1 MKVTVENK
9 KGLNKDV
16 KVFVDKKTMNV
27 YMDEKY
33 EEIKGTV
40 NLKGFRPG
48 KVPREI
54 LKRQFGKAV
63 FSEVLDKVLKE
74 TSTKALQ
81 ENKIKP
87 AGQPKLDLKTYGED
101 KDLEYILSVTELPK
115 VELKSIENIK
125 FDEYTVKIDQKE
137 TDKRI
142 NDIAKNQPNFKEA
155 PETTKAKKGDLVVFD
170 YNATVDEKTFKG
182 GEGKNTQLTLGKD
195 LFLKGFD
202 EQLIGVKKGDE
213 KIVDAT
219 LPENFPEKE
228 FINKKAKFKCTISAV
243 KIPEDVKIDDQFAK
257 NLGAKDL
264 NDLKSLIT
272 KQINDEYKNSL
283 DRLTK
288 NQILKEIEKF
298 KVSEIPE
305 NLLEDEIK
313 ILSQGMSEDDAKKSR
328 KNFEEVA
335 KKRIKVGL
343 VLNEFGEQNQIKVTE
358 QELQAEV
365 QKQIRM
371 MPGQEKMVM
380 EFYKKN
386 PNALASLRGTV
397 YEEKI
402 LNMIKEKA
410 KPNKKEIS
418 KDEAEKI
425 LKESQK
431 QQLEQERRQAEINTL
446 QQHNDLL
453 AELDQAEDVNRATFA
468 FLNRDDDNSVR
479 AFNEAQTEISDR
491 DIRRIDAQGLY
502 ASEQLRLRSVGAL
515 RAGRAAERAAN
526 LNAMATIFS
535 ASYKATQ
542 TG

>member
-9 KGLNKDV
+9 KGLNKDL
-16 KVFVDKKTMNV
+16 KVFVDKKTMST

-48 KVPREI
+48 KVPKEI

-63 FSEVLDKVLKE
+63 FGEVLDKVIKE
-74 TSTKALQ
+74 TSTKALE

-101 KDLEYILSVTELPK
+101 KELEYIISVTELPK
-115 VELKSIENIK
+115 VETKSIENIK
-125 FDEYTVKIDQKE
+125 FNEYKVKIDEKE

-142 NDIAKNQPNFKEA
+142 NEIAKNQPNFKES
-155 PETTKAKKGDLVVFD
+155 PKDSKAKEGDLVIFD
-170 YNATVDEKTFKG
+170 YKATVDDKPFKG
-182 GEGKNTQLTLGKD
+182 DEGKNTQLTLGKE

-202 EQLIGVKKGDE
+202 KQLIGVKKGDE
-213 KIVDAT
+213 KLVEAI
-219 LPENFPEKE
+219 LPENFPEKDLV
-228 FINKKAKFKCTISAV
+228 NKKAKFNC
-243 KIPEDVKIDDQFAK
+243 KITLIKHPEKVVIDDEFAK

-264 NDLKSLIT
+264 KDLKSLIS

-283 DRLTK
+283 DRLSK

-298 KVSEIPE
+298 KVNEIPE
-305 NLLEDEIK
+305 NLIEEEVK
-313 ILSQGMSEDDAKKSR
+313 ILSQGMKEEDAKKSK

-343 VLNEFGEQNQIKVTE
+343 ILNEFGEKNKINVTE

-380 EFYKKN
+380 DFYQKN
-386 PNALASLRGTV
+386 PSALSSLRGTV

-402 LNMIKEKA
+402 LKLIKEKA

-425 LKESQK
+425 LKQSQDQK
-431 QQLEQERRQAEINTL
+431 HDHDHLEN
-446 QQHNDLL
+446 
-453 AELDQAEDVNRATFA
+453 NRNKDEKNPKKKADAKKSTNKKA
-468 FLNRDDDNSVR
+468 KIGSSVKK
-479 AFNEAQTEISDR
+479 TKKVS
-491 DIRRIDAQGLY
+491 
-502 ASEQLRLRSVGAL
+502 
-515 RAGRAAERAAN
+515 
-526 LNAMATIFS
+526 
-535 ASYKATQ
+535 KK
-542 TG
+542 

>member
-1 MKVTVENK
+1 MKVTIENK
-9 KGLNKDV
+9 KGLNKDL
-16 KVFVDKKTMNV
+16 KVFVDKKTMNT
-27 YMDEKY
+27 YIDDKY

-63 FSEVLDKVLKE
+63 FNEVLDKVIKD
-74 TSTKALQ
+74 TSTKALE

-101 KDLEYILSVTELPK
+101 KDLEYIISVTELPK
-115 VELKSIENIK
+115 VEIKSIENIK
-125 FDEYTVKIDQKE
+125 FDQYSVKIDNSE
-137 TDKRI
+137 SEKRI
-142 NDIAKNQPNFKEA
+142 KEIAKNQPNFKDASEN
-155 PETTKAKKGDLVVFD
+155 TKAKEGDLVAFD
-170 YNATVDEKTFKG
+170 YTATVDNKTFKG

-202 EQLIGVKKGDE
+202 KQLLGVKKGDE
-213 KIVDAT
+213 KTVEAT

-228 FINKKAKFKCTISAV
+228 LINKKAKFVC
-243 KIPEDVKIDDQFAK
+243 KILTLKNPEETKIDDEFAK

-264 NDLKSLIT
+264 KDLKSLIS
-272 KQINDEYKNSL
+272 KQINDEYTNSL
-283 DRLTK
+283 DRLSK

-305 NLLEDEIK
+305 NLIEDEIK
-313 ILSQGMSEDDAKKSR
+313 ILSQGMSDKDAKKSR
-328 KNFEEVA
+328 KNFEDVA

-343 VLNEFGEQNQIKVTE
+343 VLNEFGEKNQIKVTE

-380 EFYKKN
+380 DFYQKN
-386 PNALASLRGTV
+386 PSALSSLRGTV

-402 LNMIKEKA
+402 LKLIKEKA

-425 LKESQK
+425 LKQSQ
-431 QQLEQERRQAEINTL
+431 LQEYSHPNKDEKKV
-446 QQHNDLL
+446 
-453 AELDQAEDVNRATFA
+453 EDKKLSSSKTKPK
-468 FLNRDDDNSVR
+468 S
-479 AFNEAQTEISDR
+479 TKI
-491 DIRRIDAQGLY
+491 
-502 ASEQLRLRSVGAL
+502 
-515 RAGRAAERAAN
+515 
-526 LNAMATIFS
+526 
-535 ASYKATQ
+535 KAPVKKSKKVSKK
-542 TG
+542 

>member
-1 MKVTVENK
+1 MKITVENK
-9 KGLNKDV
+9 KGLNKDI
-16 KVFVDKKTMNV
+16 KVFIDKKTMNS

-48 KVPREI
+48 KVPVEV

-63 FSEVLDKVLKE
+63 FSEVLDKVLKDS
-74 TSTKALQ
+74 TTKALE

-101 KDLEYILSVTELPK
+101 KDLEYIISVTEFPK

-125 FDEYTVKIDQKE
+125 FDEYTVKIDESE

-142 NDIAKNQPNFKEA
+142 KEIAKNTPSFKDA
-155 PETTKAKKGDLVVFD
+155 PPETKAKEGDLVSFD
-170 YNATVDEKTFKG
+170 YTATVDEKSFKG

-202 EQLIGVKKGDE
+202 KQLVGVKKDDQ
-213 KIVDAT
+213 KIVEAT

-228 FINKKAKFKCTISAV
+228 LVNKKAKFNCKILSV
-243 KIPEDVKIDDQFAK
+243 KISEEVKIDDQFAK

-264 NDLKSLIT
+264 KDLKTLIS

-283 DRLTK
+283 DRLSK
-288 NQILKEIEKF
+288 NQILKELEKF
-298 KVSEIPE
+298 KVDEIPQ
-305 NLLEDEIK
+305 NLVDEEVK
-313 ILSQGMSEDDAKKSR
+313 VLSQGMPDEDKKKS
-328 KNFEEVA
+328 KDNFEEIA

-343 VLNEFGEQNQIKVTE
+343 ILNEFGEQNQIKVSE

-380 EFYKKN
+380 DFYQKN
-386 PNALASLRGTV
+386 QSALASLRGTV

-402 LNMIKEKA
+402 LNLVKQKA
-410 KPNKKEIS
+410 KSNKKEVS
-418 KDEAEKI
+418 KEEAEKI
-425 LKESQK
+425 LKQSQN
-431 QQLEQERRQAEINTL
+431 QDEGTEQ
-446 QQHNDLL
+446 
-453 AELDQAEDVNRATFA
+453 
-468 FLNRDDDNSVR
+468 
-479 AFNEAQTEISDR
+479 
-491 DIRRIDAQGLY
+491 
-502 ASEQLRLRSVGAL
+502 ASKKKVETKKKEVKKTTPKTKSPAKKTKKV
-515 RAGRAAERAAN
+515 
-526 LNAMATIFS
+526 S
-535 ASYKATQ
+535 KK
-542 TG
+542 

>member
-9 KGLNKDV
+9 KGLNKDI
-16 KVFVDKKTMNV
+16 KVFVDKKTMDG

-33 EEIKGTV
+33 EEIKGSV

-54 LKRQFGKAV
+54 LKRQFGKAI
-63 FSEVLDKVLKE
+63 FGEVLDKVLKD
-74 TSTKALQ
+74 TSTKALE

-101 KDLEYILSVTELPK
+101 KDLEYVISVTELPK
-115 VELKSIENIK
+115 VEVKSIENIK
-125 FDEYTVKIDQKE
+125 FDEYSVKIDEKE

-142 NDIAKNQPNFKEA
+142 QEIAKNQPNFKDVDKDVKSKE
-155 PETTKAKKGDLVVFD
+155 GDLVVFD
-170 YNATVDEKTFKG
+170 YKATVDGKEFKG
-182 GEGKNTQLTLGKD
+182 NEGQNTQLTLGKD

-202 EQLIGVKKGDE
+202 KQLTGVKKDE
-213 KIVDAT
+213 EKTVEAV
-219 LPENFPEKE
+219 LPENFPEKD
-228 FINKKAKFKCTISAV
+228 FVNKTAKFNCKITAV
-243 KIPEDVKIDDQFAK
+243 KKPEPVEINDEFAK

-283 DRLTK
+283 ERLSK

-298 KVSEIPE
+298 KVDEIPE
-305 NLLEDEIK
+305 NLIEEEVK
-313 ILSQGMSEDDAKKSR
+313 ILSQGMSEEDAKKSR
-328 KNFEEVA
+328 KNFEDIA

-343 VLNEFGEQNQIKVTE
+343 ILNEFGEQNQIKVTE

-365 QKQIRM
+365 QKQVRM

-380 EFYKKN
+380 EFYQKN
-386 PNALASLRGTV
+386 PSALSSLRGTV

-402 LNMIKEKA
+402 ISLIKEKA
-410 KPNKKEIS
+410 KANKKEVT

-431 QQLEQERRQAEINTL
+431 VETSSEEK
-446 QQHNDLL
+446 
-453 AELDQAEDVNRATFA
+453 
-468 FLNRDDDNSVR
+468 DNK
-479 AFNEAQTEISDR
+479 EKTETKKTS
-491 DIRRIDAQGLY
+491 AKT
-502 ASEQLRLRSVGAL
+502 S
-515 RAGRAAERAAN
+515 AAK
-526 LNAMATIFS
+526 
-535 ASYKATQ
+535 KAPAKKAPAKSTKAKPK
-542 TG
+542 TKKVSKK

>member
-9 KGLNKDV
+9 KGLNKDL
-16 KVFVDKKTMNV
+16 KVFVDRKTMST

-48 KVPREI
+48 KVPKEI

-63 FSEVLDKVLKE
+63 FGEVLDKVIKE
-74 TSTKALQ
+74 TTTKALE

-101 KDLEYILSVTELPK
+101 KELEYIISVTELPK
-115 VELKSIENIK
+115 VETKSIENIK
-125 FDEYTVKIDQKE
+125 FNEYKVKIDEKE

-142 NDIAKNQPNFKEA
+142 NEIAKNQPNFKES
-155 PETTKAKKGDLVVFD
+155 PQDSKAKEGDLVIFD
-170 YNATVDEKTFKG
+170 YKATVDDKPFKG
-182 GEGKNTQLTLGKD
+182 DEGKNTQLTLGKD

-202 EQLIGVKKGDE
+202 KQLIGVKKGDE
-213 KIVDAT
+213 KLVEAI
-219 LPENFPEKE
+219 LPENFPEKDLV
-228 FINKKAKFKCTISAV
+228 NKKAKFSC
-243 KIPEDVKIDDQFAK
+243 KITSIKHPEKVVIDDEFAK

-264 NDLKSLIT
+264 KDLKSLIS

-283 DRLTK
+283 DRLSK
-288 NQILKEIEKF
+288 NQILREIEKF
-298 KVSEIPE
+298 KVNEIPE
-305 NLLEDEIK
+305 NLIEEEVK
-313 ILSQGMSEDDAKKSR
+313 ILSQGMKEEDVKKSK
-328 KNFEEVA
+328 KNFEDVA

-343 VLNEFGEQNQIKVTE
+343 ILNEFGEQNKISVTE

-380 EFYKKN
+380 DFYQKN
-386 PNALASLRGTV
+386 KSALASLRGTV

-402 LNMIKEKA
+402 ISAIKEKA
-410 KPNKKEIS
+410 KGSLKEVT

-431 QQLEQERRQAEINTL
+431 TE
-446 QQHNDLL
+446 ND
-453 AELDQAEDVNRATFA
+453 VSNVKK
-468 FLNRDDDNSVR
+468 NSNNKKV
-479 AFNEAQTEISDR
+479 EAKKSPTKKS
-491 DIRRIDAQGLY
+491 
-502 ASEQLRLRSVGAL
+502 SVK
-515 RAGRAAERAAN
+515 
-526 LNAMATIFS
+526 S
-535 ASYKATQ
+535 AKSKPKTKKVSKK
-542 TG
+542 